1 MIPTHAQGV
10 SGSLRSILKD
20 GRPLADVFLPVQI
33 SLDLI
38 RQVMD
43 HYYDAIDNWRQSA
56 QGPIQNWPTLDGKE
70 GFGGLQRMRPQS
82 RPQPGS

>member
-10 SGSLRSILKD
+10 SGSLRFILKD
-20 GRPLADVFLPVQI
+20 GRPLPDVLLLAQI

-43 HYYDAIDNWRQSA
+43 HHHDAIDNRRQSA
-56 QGPIQNWPTLDGKE
+56 QGPIQDRPTLDGKE

-82 RPQPGS
+82 RP